1 MRASDDLCT
10 WLLFF
15 FSSRRRHTRLV
26 SDWSSDVCSSD
37 LDKGALP
44 GGEGCF
50 GFLDLALQ
58 LGNRQ
63 LVGMPALGLVL
74 LQDQLQL
81 LAHRLELALVAREAL
96 GEALLADQR
105 PIDQGDMRRHDHHQG
120 DRPEQHGPLTQVH
133 VVDPRNPGFP
143 VEAHF
148 FASPPPDDSTNS
160 MNRAGCAGRVISRLE
175 KSWPCSLSSVRS
187 RCRYKGTSSGRAARP
202 AMKASPLSSENRTR
216 VSHMPS
222 IDRRASARSSPE

>member
-74 LQDQLQL
+74 LQ
-81 LAHRLELALVAREAL
+81 RSEE
-96 GEALLADQR
+96 
-105 PIDQGDMRRHDHHQG
+105 RRVG
-120 DRPEQHGPLTQVH
+120 KEG
-133 VVDPRNPGFP
+133 
-143 VEAHF
+143 
-148 FASPPPDDSTNS
+148 
-160 MNRAGCAGRVISRLE
+160 
-175 KSWPCSLSSVRS
+175 
-187 RCRYKGTSSGRAARP
+187 RCRWAGYQEKEQESATDDRCTTG
-202 AMKASPLSSENRTR
+202 E
-216 VSHMPS
+216 
-222 IDRRASARSSPE
+222 IDGRRAVAQS